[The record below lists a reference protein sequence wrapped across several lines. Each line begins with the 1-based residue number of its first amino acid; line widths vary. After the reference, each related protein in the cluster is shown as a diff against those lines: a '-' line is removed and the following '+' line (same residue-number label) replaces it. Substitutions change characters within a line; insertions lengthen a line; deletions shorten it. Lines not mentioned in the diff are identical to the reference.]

1 MSGGLL
7 LYNQAVTNQEQLSA
21 ILSSMAEGLIAVD
34 NDRKIILMNQ
44 AAGILLRVAP
54 PEAVG
59 QDVNQI
65 LNFFKNDKPIA
76 YQNLPIEKAIKE
88 RNIISLNLLDNVSVQ
103 NKVGRVFPVVMIVA
117 PLLAGREIS
126 GAIILFRDA
135 THEKQIDQAK
145 TEFVSLAS
153 HQLRTP
159 LSAINWYSE
168 MMLGEEVGTLNDKQK
183 EYLNNLYEANR
194 RMVDLVN
201 ALLNVSRIDLGTF
214 AVEPEPTDLAKL
226 VESVILELTPKLT
239 EKKIS
244 LKPSLDHQLPLV
256 SVDPKLV
263 RIIFQN
269 LLSNAVKYTPPGG
282 RVEVGLEK
290 KEESVLFRVADSGYG
305 IPAVDQSKIFT
316 KLFRA
321 DNIRDK
327 EAEGTGLGLYIVKS
341 IVEQAGGK
349 ISFDS
354 LEGRGTTFSVLLPLL
369 GMKRKTGAKGLS

>member
-1 MSGGLL
+1 
-7 LYNQAVTNQEQLSA
+7 
-21 ILSSMAEGLIAVD
+21 MAEGLIAVD

-54 PEAVG
+54 PEAAG
-59 QDVNQI
+59 QDVGQI
-65 LNFFKNDKPIA
+65 LNFSKNDKPVA
-76 YQNLPIEKAIKE
+76 YQDLPIEKAIKE
-88 RNIISLNLLDNVSVQ
+88 KNIISLGFLDNITLR
-103 NKVGRVFPVVMIVA
+103 NKAGQVFPITMIVA
-117 PLLAGREIS
+117 PLLDETAVS

-135 THEKQIDQAK
+135 TKEKQVDQAK

-183 EYLNNLYEANR
+183 EYLKNLYDANR

-201 ALLNVSRIDLGTF
+201 SLLNVSRIDLGTF
-214 AVEPEPTDLAKL
+214 SVEPEPTDLAKL
-226 VESVILELTPKLT
+226 VESVVSELTPKII
-239 EKKIS
+239 EKKIV
-244 LKPSLDHQLPLV
+244 LKQELDHQLPLINF
-256 SVDPKLV
+256 DPKLV

-269 LLSNAVKYTPPGG
+269 LLSNAVKYTPPAGT
-282 RVEVGLEK
+282 VEVTLK
-290 KEESVLFRVADSGYG
+290 RQEESVFFTVADNGYG
-305 IPAVDQSKIFT
+305 IPAIDQGKIFT

-349 ISFDS
+349 VSFDS
-354 LEGRGTTFSVLLPLL
+354 LEGKGTTFLVSLPLS
-369 GMKRKTGAKGLS
+369 GMKRKAGAKGLS